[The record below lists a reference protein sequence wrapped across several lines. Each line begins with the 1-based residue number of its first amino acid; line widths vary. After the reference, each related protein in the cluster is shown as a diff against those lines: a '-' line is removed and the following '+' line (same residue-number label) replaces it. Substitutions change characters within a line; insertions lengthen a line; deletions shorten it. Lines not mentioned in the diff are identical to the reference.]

1 MSQIE
6 THTTIVVQLDY
17 KGKKNLQRRGGNVYH
32 PQKCNGTILAQLGQ
46 EKSTVRQ
53 NAVVVS
59 SMVSKKTANL
69 ANILFLLFL
78 VDCHSVSFESQPR
91 SIKMETT
98 NK

>member
-1 MSQIE
+1 M
-6 THTTIVVQLDY
+6 
-17 KGKKNLQRRGGNVYH
+17 YH

-78 VDCHSVSFESQPR
+78 MDCHSFSFESQPR
-91 SIKMETT
+91 SIQMETT